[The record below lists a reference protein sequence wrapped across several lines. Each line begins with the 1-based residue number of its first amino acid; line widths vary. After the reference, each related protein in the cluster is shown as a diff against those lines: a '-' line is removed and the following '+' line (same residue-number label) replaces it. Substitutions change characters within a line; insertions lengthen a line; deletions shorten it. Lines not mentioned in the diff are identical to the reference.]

1 LNFPTVL
8 QNGEENINSFKDQI
22 QSLEKALLE
31 KQKSLEVRDENIA
44 DLNQFVIKIVIL
56 NRQFIDCVF

>member
-8 QNGEENINSFKDQI
+8 QNGEENINSLKDQI